1 MKRSAA
7 ALVLLTALFG
17 HAAFAAPAAVLAS
30 ADGQV
35 LVNQGKQFVTAAPGQ
50 ALAAGDR
57 VMLMKGARASLRF
70 ADGCVL
76 PLAESSLVVV
86 QSLSSC
92 AGGDIQIASL
102 QPMNAQAIGA
112 EALPST
118 TGLWAV
124 FALPALGV
132 LAGESGNDDDSV
144 SP

>member
-1 MKRSAA
+1 MKTAA
-7 ALVLLTALFG
+7 VLALMTALSAP
-17 HAAFAAPAAVLAS
+17 AAFAAPAAVLAS

-86 QSLSSC
+86 QTLSSC
-92 AGGDIQIASL
+92 AGGDIQIARL
-102 QPMNAQAIGA
+102 QPVSAQAIGA
-112 EALPST
+112 DALPST

-124 FALPALGV
+124 FALPTLGV

>member
-1 MKRSAA
+1 MKTAA
-7 ALVLLTALFG
+7 ALVLTIALFAP
-17 HAAFAAPAAVLAS
+17 AAFAAPAAVLAS

-35 LVNQGKQFVTAAPGQ
+35 LVNQGKQFVTASAGQ

-76 PLAESSLVVV
+76 PLSESSLVVV
-86 QSLSSC
+86 QTLSSC

-112 EALPST
+112 DALPST

>member
-1 MKRSAA
+1 MKTAA
-7 ALVLLTALFG
+7 VLALMTALSAP
-17 HAAFAAPAAVLAS
+17 AAFAAPAAVLTS

-86 QSLSSC
+86 QTLSSC
-92 AGGDIQIASL
+92 AGGDIQIARL
-102 QPMNAQAIGA
+102 QPVSAQAIGA
-112 EALPST
+112 DALPST

-124 FALPALGV
+124 FALPTLGV
-132 LAGESGNDDDSV
+132 LAGESGNDDESV

>member
-1 MKRSAA
+1 MKTAA
-7 ALVLLTALFG
+7 VLVLFAALFG
-17 HAAFAAPAAVLAS
+17 HTAQAAPAAVLAS
-30 ADGQV
+30 AEGQV
-35 LVNQGKQFVTAAPGQ
+35 LVNQGKQFVTAKSGQ

-57 VMLMKGARASLRF
+57 VMLMQGARASLRF

-86 QSLSSC
+86 QTLSSC

-102 QPMNAQAIGA
+102 QSMNAQAIGA
-112 EALPST
+112 DALPST
-118 TGLWAV
+118 AGLWAV

-132 LAGESGNDDDSV
+132 LAGESGNNDESV

>member
-1 MKRSAA
+1 MKTAA
-7 ALVLLTALFG
+7 VLVLFAALFG
-17 HAAFAAPAAVLAS
+17 HTAQAAPAAVLAS
-30 ADGQV
+30 AEGQV
-35 LVNQGKQFVTAAPGQ
+35 LVNQGKQFVTASAGQ

-92 AGGDIQIASL
+92 AGGDIQIARL
-102 QPMNAQAIGA
+102 QPVNAQAIGA
-112 EALPST
+112 DALPST

-132 LAGESGNDDDSV
+132 LAGESGNNDESV

>member
-1 MKRSAA
+1 MKTAA
-7 ALVLLTALFG
+7 VLALMTALSAP
-17 HAAFAAPAAVLAS
+17 AAFAAPAAVLTS

-70 ADGCVL
+70 ADGCML

-86 QSLSSC
+86 QTLSSC
-92 AGGDIQIASL
+92 AGGDIQIARL
-102 QPMNAQAIGA
+102 QPVSAQAIGA
-112 EALPST
+112 DALPST

-124 FALPALGV
+124 FALPTLGV